1 MTGGEAVFTLTII
14 QTLQEWL
21 NNWLGDTP
29 QAGLIAN
36 TILVFF
42 TIFMFW
48 VIYLI
53 VFRIFKRLSHRVL
66 KEDSQVQPLRIQKQE
81 ILSSREVATI
91 LNGTFQVISW
101 VLRIY
106 LLLIFMN
113 TLLGLFEWSRDVS
126 ESLAARF
133 AGIVG
138 AIFGAFIDYIPN
150 LLTIIVICAVT
161 YGILKLF
168 KLVFDGIARQRIKLP
183 GFYPEWS
190 HTSYGLLKMLIIALT
205 VVVIFP
211 YLPGSDSPAFQ
222 GVSIFVG
229 VLLSLGSTS
238 AVANVVA
245 GIVITYTRAF
255 RKGDWVSVSGAEGKI
270 VERTAFV
277 TRIRTAKNVEISVPN
292 ASVMSDKVI
301 NFSTQARNTGIAL
314 HTGVTIGYDVPWPKV
329 QELLLAAAR
338 KTENIEEE
346 PAPFVLQTALDDN
359 YVAYELNAFT
369 KKAGLRPRIFS
380 ELHANILDSFHAG
393 GVEITS
399 PHYRAIRDGNEPAMA
414 EVIVPEPGE
423 ETKPA

>member
-1 MTGGEAVFTLTII
+1 MFTLTII
-14 QTLQEWL
+14 QALQDWL
-21 NNWLGDTP
+21 TSLLGEST
-29 QAGLIAN
+29 QATYLINA
-36 TILVFF
+36 ILVAF
-42 TIFMFW
+42 TVLMFW
-48 VIYLI
+48 VLYLI
-53 VFRIFKRLSHRVL
+53 VFRIFNRLSARVL

-81 ILSSREVATI
+81 ILSGAEVARI
-91 LNGTFQVISW
+91 LNIFFQIISW
-101 VLRIY
+101 TLRIY
-106 LLLIFMN
+106 ILLNFIN
-113 TLLGLFEWSRDVS
+113 TILGLFDWSRGVS
-126 ESLAARF
+126 ESAAERF
-133 AGIVG
+133 ASAVG
-138 AIFGAFIDYIPN
+138 TVVGAFIDYIPD
-150 LLTIIVICAVT
+150 LITVIVIGAVS
-161 YGILKLF
+161 YGILKLIR
-168 KLVFDGIARQRIKLP
+168 LVFEGVARQRIKIP

-190 HTSYGLLKMLIIALT
+190 RTSYGLLRILIIALT
-205 VVVIFP
+205 LVIIFP

-222 GVSIFVG
+222 GVSIFFG

-238 AVANVVA
+238 AVANLVA

-255 RKGDWVSVSGAEGKI
+255 RKGDWISVSGAEGKV

-292 ASVMSDKVI
+292 ASVMSDNVI

-329 QELLLAAAR
+329 QELLLAAAH
-338 KTENIEEE
+338 KTEYIEQE

-369 KKAGLRPRIFS
+369 KNAGHRPKIFS
-380 ELHANILDSFHAG
+380 DLHANILDSFHGA

-399 PHYRAIRDGNEPAMA
+399 PHYRAMRDGNEPAMA